1 MGPFSPLSK
10 GSYVND
16 SADNN
21 ILVDESHRRISKKQ
35 ASGRNDSDSGFPS
48 DIQKFE
54 IRNSAANAESAIT
67 PKEAYEN
74 NFYTTQGGVYSQLV
88 SHRQK
93 SVGAE
98 ANLLTVNEENLNKT
112 AKNPNWIPTS
122 VKNSTGAHPFSNGNF
137 METTGLNLQSD
148 EVNLYD
154 SISSIMKM
162 KNSKKNTD

>member
-1 MGPFSPLSK
+1 MLVEESDQKIKK
-10 GSYVND
+10 GNGAISD
-16 SADNN
+16 FDGGFAPP
-21 ILVDESHRRISKKQ
+21 ILAKTGHNLQ
-35 ASGRNDSDSGFPS
+35 NAASV
-48 DIQKFE
+48 
-54 IRNSAANAESAIT
+54 IT

-74 NFYTTQGGVYSQLV
+74 NFYTTQGGMYTQLV

-112 AKNPNWIPTS
+112 AKNQNWIPTS

-154 SISSIMKM
+154 SISSIMKV